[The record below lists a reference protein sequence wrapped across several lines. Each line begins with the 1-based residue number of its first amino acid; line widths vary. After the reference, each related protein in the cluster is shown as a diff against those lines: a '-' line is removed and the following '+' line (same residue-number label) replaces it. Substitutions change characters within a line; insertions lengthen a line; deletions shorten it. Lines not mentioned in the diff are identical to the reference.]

1 VNGMR
6 TPGSTNGDGPQ
17 RRVTVIG
24 SGFGGLGSAIRLQ
37 AAGHQVTVVEAREK
51 LGGRAY
57 QLKDAGYT
65 FDMGPSLITAPHLIR
80 DLWTAAGRDL
90 EHDVPL
96 VPLDP
101 FYRIYFRDGRH
112 FDYGGGG
119 IERDEAEIAKFN
131 PDDVA
136 GQRAFMRLT
145 ETIYRRAFDDLAGQ
159 SFGELRTFL
168 GVVPELVR
176 LGAQRSVYSL
186 VSHYISDPYLRMV
199 FSFHPLFIGGNP
211 LRSSAIYSIVPYLE
225 RQGGVHYT
233 MGGMYALIEGM
244 ERLFRD
250 LGGDVITGERVERI
264 LTRRGRV
271 AGVRTTGQE
280 IAADAV
286 VANSDVATT
295 MQTMVPRRFRGRIA
309 SRRLR
314 GFRYSMSCFLLYL
327 GLDRQYDRLKHHTII
342 MPDDYERL
350 LTEIFDR
357 RGMPSDLALYLHAPS
372 KSDPGMAP
380 PGGESLYV
388 LVPVPHLDEHGA
400 GIDWERDGDAF
411 RDRVIRFLEHE
422 FGMEGLEASIVS
434 EHRFTPLDFRDQ
446 LGSYLG
452 SAFSIEPT
460 LLQSAWLRPHNRSGS
475 LPGLY
480 FAGAGTH
487 PGAGLPGTLLSAQI
501 TSGLVLEDM
510 PPPTF
515 APAQTQPERL
525 SPGTGEP
532 S

>member
-1 VNGMR
+1 MTAR
-6 TPGSTNGDGPQ
+6 TTTTGQQ
-17 RRVTVIG
+17 RQIAVIG

-37 AAGHQVTVVEAREK
+37 AAGHQVTIVEARER

-65 FDMGPSLITAPHLIR
+65 FDMGPSLVTAPHLIR
-80 DLWTAAGRDL
+80 DLWSFAGRDL
-90 EHDVPL
+90 DADLPL
-96 VPLDP
+96 IPLDP
-101 FYRIYFRDGRH
+101 FYRIYFRDGRY

-119 IERDEAEIAKFN
+119 VERDEAEIARFN

-136 GQRAFMRLT
+136 GLRRFMALT
-145 ETIYRRAFDDLAGQ
+145 ETIYKRAFDDLAGQ

-168 GVVPELVR
+168 GVIPELVR
-176 LGAQRSVYSL
+176 LGAQRSVYRL
-186 VSHYISDPYLRMV
+186 VSQHISDPYLRMV

-211 LRSSAIYSIVPYLE
+211 LRASAIYSIVPYLE

-233 MGGMYALIEGM
+233 MGGMYALVEAM

-250 LGGDVITGERVERI
+250 LGGTAVTGERVERI
-264 LTRRGRV
+264 LTSRGRA
-271 AGVRTTGQE
+271 AGARTSE
-280 IAADAV
+280 RDIAADAV

-295 MQTMVPRRFRGRIA
+295 MQTLVPRRFRGRVA
-309 SRRLR
+309 SMRLR
-314 GFRYSMSCFLLYL
+314 RFRYSMSCFLLYL
-327 GLDRQYDRLKHHTII
+327 GLDRQYDQLKHHTII

-350 LTEIFDR
+350 LTEIFDT
-357 RGMPSDLALYLHAPS
+357 RGMPSDLAFYLHAPS
-372 KSDPGMAP
+372 KSDADMAP

-388 LVPVPHLDEHGA
+388 LVPVPHLAVNGA
-400 GIDWERDGDAF
+400 GIDWEREGDDF
-411 RDRVIRFLEHE
+411 RDRVIGFLEHE
-422 FGMEGLEASIVS
+422 FGMEGLEASIVT
-434 EHRFTPLDFRDQ
+434 EQRFTPLDFRDT

-501 TSGLVLEDM
+501 TSGLVLDDL
-510 PPPTF
+510 PPPHDTPITTY
-515 APAQTQPERL
+515 AGTRL
-525 SPGTGEP
+525 TGTGVAA